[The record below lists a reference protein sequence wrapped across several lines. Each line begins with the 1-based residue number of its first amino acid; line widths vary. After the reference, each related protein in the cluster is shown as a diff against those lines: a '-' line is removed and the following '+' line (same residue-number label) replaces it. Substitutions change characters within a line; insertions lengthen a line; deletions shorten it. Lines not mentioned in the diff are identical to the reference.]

1 MPDTSK
7 QTLSVKP
14 DARAP
19 QAQPDLLAG
28 TLTVA
33 EAAARIRDGAITSLA
48 LTQACL
54 DRIDADHTLNA
65 FITVDHEGALAQAR
79 AFDAAR
85 QAGEPG
91 GPLGGVPIAIKD
103 NIHVAGLPNTAG
115 TPALKHFRPAED
127 APVVQRLREA
137 GAIIVG
143 KTNMHEL
150 AFGVSGYNTAFP
162 GPQGHGTRNAY
173 DSRRIAG
180 GSSSGSGA
188 AVGARLTPAALGTD
202 TGASVRLPAA
212 VNGAAGF
219 RPSVGRYDGSGITPI
234 SRTRDTPG
242 PIANSMED
250 IVLLDAV
257 LAGDAPPQ
265 AIPDAT
271 LSAANVR
278 LGLAS
283 YFWADLEPSVREV
296 MDIALAKLRDAGVQ
310 LVDLAMPDL
319 PAANAAVGMPLCLYE
334 QKPDLIAY
342 LHRYDTGVSFE
353 AVVEQIHSPDVKAI
367 FDGLIVPGVL
377 PTPDGQLLALQ
388 PLYERVIA
396 VHRDELIEVYRRAF
410 QAHKLDGLLFP
421 TLPILP
427 PAATPEASSF
437 EAFSRLARNVD
448 PGSNAGLPGLSVP
461 AGLSREGLPVGLEID
476 GLPGED
482 RRVLAI
488 GVMIEGI
495 LGRIAAPVR

>member
-1 MPDTSK
+1 MPDTSQ
-7 QTLSVKP
+7 QTLSVAP
-14 DARAP
+14 STRAP
-19 QAQPDLLAG
+19 AGAALADLTAAQ
-28 TLTVA
+28 
-33 EAAARIRDGAITSLA
+33 AAALIRQGAITSLA

-54 DRIDADHTLNA
+54 DRIDAHDVLNA
-65 FITVDHEGALAQAR
+65 FITVDRDGALAQAR
-79 AFDAAR
+79 AYDAAQDR
-85 QAGEPG
+85 SAA
-91 GPLGGVPIAIKD
+91 PLGGVPIAIKD

-115 TPALKHFRPAED
+115 TPALKHFRPTQD

-162 GPQGHGTRNAY
+162 GARGEGTRNAY
-173 DSRRIAG
+173 DNRRIAG

-202 TGASVRLPAA
+202 TGASVRLPAS

-219 RPSVGRYDGSGITPI
+219 RPSVGRYDGAGITPI
-234 SRTRDTPG
+234 SHTRDTPG

-257 LAGDAPPQ
+257 LAGDAQPLAPLPP
-265 AIPDAT
+265 ARA
-271 LSAANVR
+271 R

-283 YFWADLEPSVREV
+283 YFWADLEPSVRDV
-296 MDIALAKLRDAGVQ
+296 AHAALARLRDAGVQ
-310 LVDLAMPDL
+310 LIEIDMPEL

-334 QKPDLIAY
+334 QKPDLTAY
-342 LHRYDTGVSFE
+342 LQRYETGVSFD
-353 AVVEQIHSPDVKAI
+353 AVVAQISSPDVKAI
-367 FDGLIVPGVL
+367 FDGLIAPGVL
-377 PTPDGQLLALQ
+377 PTPDGQVVPLQ

-396 VHRDELIEVYRRAF
+396 TQRDELIAVYQRAF
-410 QAHKLDGLLFP
+410 QEHRLDGLLFP
-421 TLPILP
+421 TVPVLP

-437 EAFSRLARNVD
+437 ETFSRLARNVD

-476 GLPGED
+476 GLPGDD
-482 RRVLAI
+482 RIVLAI
-488 GVMIEGI
+488 GVMIEGV
-495 LGRIAAPVR
+495 LGRIAAPAR